1 MSEYKFNVNGDPYEV
16 KIDGIENGVA
26 NVTVNGKALKIDIES
41 CGFSQINAAF
51 PIQVS
56 GQAPR
61 PAAAPRS
68 TAAPVAA
75 AAAAA
80 APAPSPAPAAK
91 PAADVQGTKVESP
104 LPGVIKSVSIK
115 PGDKVQENQII
126 ITLEAMKMETEICA
140 ECSGTILS
148 VNVTVG
154 QSVMEGQVLAV
165 IGQ

>member
-1 MSEYKFNVNGDPYEV
+1 MNGDPYEV

-126 ITLEAMKMETEICA
+126 ITLEAMKMENEICA

>member
-26 NVTVNGKALKIDIES
+26 NVSVNGKALKIDIES

-56 GQAPR
+56 GQAQK
-61 PAAAPRS
+61 PAAAPVAKS
-68 TAAPVAA
+68 VAKPAPTAAP
-75 AAAAA
+75 AA
-80 APAPSPAPAAK
+80 APAPVAA

-104 LPGVIKSVSIK
+104 LPGVIKSISIK
-115 PGDKVQENQII
+115 AGDKVQENQMI
-126 ITLEAMKMETEICA
+126 ITLEAMKMENEICA
-140 ECSGTILS
+140 ECSGTVLS

-165 IGQ
+165 IG